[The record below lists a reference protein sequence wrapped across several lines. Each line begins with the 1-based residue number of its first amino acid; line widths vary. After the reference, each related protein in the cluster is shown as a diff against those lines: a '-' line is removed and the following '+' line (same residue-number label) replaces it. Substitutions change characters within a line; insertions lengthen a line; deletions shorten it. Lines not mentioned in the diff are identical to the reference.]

1 MMQPTILIVDDDI
14 SFLKAM
20 RLTLEGKYRIVTAGT
35 GKEALAF
42 FERRHPTAV
51 LLDIGLPDISGKEV
65 LQRIRANNPEIPI
78 IMITAIEEVKTI
90 VASIKLGAC
99 DYLVKPIDAQQLF
112 LTIRNALENRRLASQ
127 IRTIQKPLISKYT
140 FESLGNSPFVQPFI
154 KVARKLA
161 ATPDVPVLIT
171 GESGSG
177 KGLMARIIHYN
188 CGENPGPFVIINC
201 GAISAN
207 LFESELFG
215 YKAGAFTCADRKGKK
230 GLLEEASGGTLFLDE
245 IGVLPLHT
253 QTKLLGVLEDREFF
267 PVGGTAAVEL
277 SCRVISATN
286 ANLESA
292 VSEGMFRKDLYYRLN
307 VVKLEMR
314 PLRERKEDIVWLAE
328 KFMRQYNVQ
337 FDRRFN
343 AISQEA
349 QKAMRDY
356 DWPGNVR
363 ELKNLIE
370 RIILV
375 EEGDVICAD
384 HLPFFIPVPEGD
396 SSADDSTGMAYHQ
409 AVRSII
415 EDALHRTHGNVLA
428 AARLLNLP
436 PHKLRYRIKKLGI
449 RI

>member
-1 MMQPTILIVDDDI
+1 MQPTILIVDDDI

-35 GKEALAF
+35 GKEALSF
-42 FERRHPTAV
+42 FERKHAAAV
-51 LLDIGLPDISGKEV
+51 LLDIGLPDISGEEV
-65 LQRIRANNPEIPI
+65 LRKIRANNPEIPI

-90 VASIKLGAC
+90 VSSIKLGAC
-99 DYLVKPIDAQQLF
+99 DYLVKPINVQHLF
-112 LTIRNALENRRLASQ
+112 LTIQNVLESHRLASH
-127 IRTIQKPLISKYT
+127 IRTMQKPLINKYS
-140 FESLGNSPFVQPFI
+140 FESLGNSPFVQPLVKI
-154 KVARKLA
+154 AKKLA

-188 CGENPGPFVIINC
+188 SGENPGPFVAINC

-215 YKAGAFTCADRKGKK
+215 YVGGAFSGADRKGKK
-230 GLLEEASGGTLFLDE
+230 GLLEEASGGTIFLDE

-253 QTKLLGVLEDREFF
+253 QTKLLGVLEDHEFF
-267 PVGGTAAVEL
+267 PVGGNKVVEL
-277 SCRVISATN
+277 SCRIISATN
-286 ANLESA
+286 ANLELSVA
-292 VSEGMFRKDLYYRLN
+292 EGMFRKDLYYRLN

-314 PLRERKEDIVWLAE
+314 PLRERKEDIIWLAE
-328 KFMRQYNVQ
+328 KFMRQYNIQ
-337 FDRRFN
+337 FDRRFT
-343 AISQEA
+343 AISPEA
-349 QKAMRDY
+349 QKAMWDY

-375 EEGDVICAD
+375 EEGDVICVE
-384 HLPFFIPVPEGD
+384 HLPFFIPVPEGG
-396 SSADDSTGMAYHQ
+396 SSGDDPTGMAYHH

-428 AARLLNLP
+428 ASRLLNLP
-436 PHKLRYRIKKLGI
+436 PYKLRYRIKKLGI